1 MLESRPHPRI
11 RGTEMAAIP
20 ASPTVKRVMVATD
33 RSESADRAVRWAA
46 NLAAAYQAELLL
58 LQIVSPS
65 EEDGADGEAPP
76 TDVDQTRDALQGF
89 AADLA
94 GGRGLARV
102 VLGSDPTQAILDTV
116 EQERVDVVVVGNV
129 GMGGRKQFLL
139 SNIPNQISHN
149 ARCTVVI
156 VNSAMLD
163 GVAPTAAPRP
173 SSAAPAEGRLLAR
186 AWH

>member
-1 MLESRPHPRI
+1 
-11 RGTEMAAIP
+11 
-20 ASPTVKRVMVATD
+20 MVATD

-46 NLAAAYQAELLL
+46 NLADAYQAELLL
-58 LQIVSPS
+58 FQVVAPPS
-65 EEDGADGEAPP
+65 EDGDLALDGDAI
-76 TDVDQTRDALQGF
+76 RDALQEF
-89 AADLA
+89 ATDLV
-94 GGRGLARV
+94 GSRGLARV
-102 VLGSDPTQAILDTV
+102 VPGSDPTQAILDAV
-116 EQERVDVVVVGNV
+116 EREHVDVVVLGNV